1 VGSPTICAA
10 ADESGSSLKK
20 LFTLIA
26 LGAILLAGCRLEAR
40 VGLDVQDDGS
50 GEAVV
55 EVGIDDELLEL
66 IRPVGIE
73 VEQIIEGLGVVSGG
87 GEVDERREGDVN
99 YYSATRTFTSV
110 AELEEIIGSLGD
122 IDVGEVSLQVDDEG
136 ASFAGRLEPPEIDAT
151 LGGVGLIDPGQ
162 LEGAVEFNLDLKL
175 PGDVVSH
182 DADEVL
188 ADGALRWSIDLDGP
202 TEMNA
207 ESTFGDGGFPTWLIA
222 IIAAGIV
229 GIGGFLALGRSR
241 DTRSGAAVAAA
252 EPPPPP
258 RGFDDA

>member
-1 VGSPTICAA
+1 M
-10 ADESGSSLKK
+10 KK
-20 LFTLIA
+20 LLVLIA

-40 VGLDVQDDGS
+40 VGLDVREDGS

-66 IRPVGIE
+66 IQPVGID
-73 VEQIIEGLGVVSGG
+73 VDQIIEGLGVVSGSG
-87 GEVDERREGDVN
+87 DVDERREGDTN
-99 YYSATRTFTSV
+99 YYAVTRAFTSV
-110 AELEEIIGSLGD
+110 AELEDIIGSLGD
-122 IDVGEVSLQVDDEG
+122 IDVGEVSLQVDDGG
-136 ASFAGRLEPPEIDAT
+136 AVFAGRLAPPEIDAT

-162 LEGAVEFNLDLKL
+162 LEGAVEFNLDLIL
-175 PGDVVSH
+175 PGDIVSH

-188 ADGALRWSIDLDGP
+188 ADGTLRWSIALDGP

-207 ESTFGDGGFPTWLIA
+207 ESTFGGGGFPAWLIA
-222 IIAAGIV
+222 IIAAGVV

-241 DTRSGAAVAAA
+241 DTRAGDAVAAA